1 MIIHFLLPIS
11 ALFLLGLTRSLYF
24 TFLNLFF
31 LLSHKYAH
39 LIYRDLSAHLIHN
52 HCLIDGLLEA
62 HFSTKRAI
70 VSKSKIIKTKK
81 NTRMEL
87 SALLHY
93 IPGKIGTA
101 ICTLVDCIRSQ
112 NFSVFQTHHSLHP
125 PNRERHRNLP
135 FLLLLAGTAIVDVVF
150 RVHCALCPSLPD
162 TVQHTIQLRSFLPDK
177 KYRTH
182 FCSHELSILF

>member
-11 ALFLLGLTRSLYF
+11 ALFLLNLTRSLYF

-31 LLSHKYAH
+31 LLFSHKYAH

-87 SALLHY
+87 SA
-93 IPGKIGTA
+93 
-101 ICTLVDCIRSQ
+101 
-112 NFSVFQTHHSLHP
+112 LHP